1 MKRLTIKVLY
11 NLYIYNRSF
20 DIPLMLACKYLFKG
34 TAYLVIP
41 RPPPYI
47 TELQDRFTMVLVT
60 PLSDQKLER

>member
-1 MKRLTIKVLY
+1 MKRLTKNVLY

-34 TAYLVIP
+34 
-41 RPPPYI
+41 YI